1 MQLSERST
9 TKQTD
14 EPLIGKC
21 TKCGGAKPV
30 NQVQVIASSTCTDS
44 LKSNVL
50 STGLPFRYE

>member
-21 TKCGGAKPV
+21 TKCGGPKPV
-30 NQVQVIASSTCTDS
+30 NQVYLTPENDLV
-44 LKSNVL
+44 NVL
-50 STGLPFRYE
+50 LLLEYLS